1 MIFLPLLNSF
11 VMKCLDMKNP
21 GCYAKAPEPRT
32 IVNGQTLAIQQVGAA
47 KHRALTI
54 VREVSIRPHRK
65 LRRM

>member
-1 MIFLPLLNSF
+1 
-11 VMKCLDMKNP
+11 MKCLDMKNP